1 MCRTKLRPDR
11 DAGGTDNQLALST
24 LRVVGRLWR
33 LAAALTVVLLCGF
46 ACVSATPQANKNIVP
61 PTPSP
66 SPTPVP
72 SPTQASTPASITGIP
87 MAGGEVGIVYTATLG
102 ASGGASPYTWSLD
115 GGALPGGLTLGS
127 DGSVTG
133 VPSAA
138 GSFTFTVKA
147 SDADNQYTTQGT
159 TIKIAAH
166 LSAALI
172 PACAQACNVE
182 QGCVNVCGTFGSQS
196 GGVGPFSYQASGNIP
211 GGMKLSGLSLAGSF
225 PQVAQFWQFNAT
237 ITDALGATASL
248 SPVFYVFGHISLG
261 GGTCSGY
268 PSCSTTLVYSGGTPG
283 KAPTVKPVGWAPSNC
298 SPGFPCAPEPT
309 FSASAKPFSPT
320 GQGGNIFLTLGLPAG
335 VGGTSGILTLQIT
348 DQSICGAGLNCSA
361 SGATVTVRIFVP

>member
-1 MCRTKLRPDR
+1 MR
-11 DAGGTDNQLALST
+11 A
-24 LRVVGRLWR
+24 LWR

-46 ACVSATPQANKNIVP
+46 TCVSATPQANKNIVP

-87 MAGGEVGIVYTATLG
+87 MAGGEVGIAYTASLG

-115 GGALPGGLTLGS
+115 GGALPSGLTLGS

-172 PACAQACNVE
+172 PACAQACSVE
-182 QGCVNVCGTFGSQS
+182 QGCVNVCGNFGSQS

-225 PQVAQFWQFNAT
+225 PQLAQFWQFNVT

-248 SPVFYVFGHISLG
+248 SPVFYVFKHIAISP
-261 GGTCSGY
+261 TTVRCSSQS
-268 PSCSTTLVYSGGTPG
+268 PANCSVRLSYSGGTPG
-283 KAPTVKPVGWAPSNC
+283 GTPAVRSRLVSATNC
-298 SPGFPCAPEPT
+298 T
-309 FSASAKPFSPT
+309 ISPT
-320 GQGGNIFLTLGLPAG
+320 GQFVYSPYSSYPPGYSATASGGVVTVSAASRPAG
-335 VGGTSGILTLQIT
+335 SCGYTATITITLV
-348 DQSICGAGLNCSA
+348 DQSPCGSANCTSNV
-361 SGATVTVRIFVP
+361 ATVDMGF